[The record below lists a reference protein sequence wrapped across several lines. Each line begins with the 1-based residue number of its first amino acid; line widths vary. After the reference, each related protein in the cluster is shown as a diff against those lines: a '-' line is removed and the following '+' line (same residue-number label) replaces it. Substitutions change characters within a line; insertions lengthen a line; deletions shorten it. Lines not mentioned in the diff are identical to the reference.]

1 MAPLASMFLSTI
13 INLPSEFLE
22 TIIGGIMNAYILA
35 CVSSLHMILIV
46 RVCVSVCEIIGEN
59 SRNLL
64 DLLVRYTCPRNRIY
78 AQGGHCH
85 HMMKRNQKQ

>member
-35 CVSSLHMILIV
+35 CVSTYDIDSE
-46 RVCVSVCEIIGEN
+46 SVCQC
-59 SRNLL
+59 
-64 DLLVRYTCPRNRIY
+64 V
-78 AQGGHCH
+78 
-85 HMMKRNQKQ
+85 